1 VTCLKHLAL
10 SIMICYCGNY
20 VMFFGIRGLP
30 LKLLASYLQGRQQYT
45 VIDGCTSATPN
56 ITQGVPQGSSLG
68 PLWFAL
74 YIYDL
79 PSITKLTPT
88 RFADATVLS
97 ISGSNSTELQRI
109 VNTEIEKFNEWLH
122 FDKLSLNYSK
132 TSYIIVSRKNNQLTD
147 FNVKMNDKT
156 ITRTTSRVKYLEVF
170 IDGTLTWSNVHI
182 AYLENKLSR
191 SVKIFL
197 KYLTDSALKS
207 LYFRFV
213 YSHLQFVIG
222 AWSGVGIQP

>member
-1 VTCLKHLAL
+1 
-10 SIMICYCGNY
+10 
-20 VMFFGIRGLP
+20 
-30 LKLLASYLQGRQQYT
+30 
-45 VIDGCTSATPN
+45 
-56 ITQGVPQGSSLG
+56 
-68 PLWFAL
+68 
-74 YIYDL
+74 
-79 PSITKLTPT
+79 
-88 RFADATVLS
+88 
-97 ISGSNSTELQRI
+97 
-109 VNTEIEKFNEWLH
+109 
-122 FDKLSLNYSK
+122 
-132 TSYIIVSRKNNQLTD
+132 
-147 FNVKMNDKT
+147 MNDKT